1 MNLIVQIVLVLKIVF
16 VVSALIKI
24 FSTYKGTIMTT
35 ELRISRLLYYNASL
49 LLFLYWFNPF
59 SGKIC
64 LKGEEKLLVFSFALI
79 EAVEE
84 ILEHFFPHLI

>member
-1 MNLIVQIVLVLKIVF
+1 MKWIVLIITILKIIF
-16 VVSALIKI
+16 VISAIIKI
-24 FSTYKGTIMTT
+24 FSTFVLSKSTKNSKHLLNT

-64 LKGEEKLLVFSFALI
+64 LKGEEKLLVLLFALI
-79 EAVEE
+79 EG
-84 ILEHFFPHLI
+84 I